1 MTTCDIGRPS
11 DTSRSEPRPWR
22 MWSAAWVVTAVF
34 VLSNPATPLYVYW
47 QRTIGFSSGTLSV
60 IFAAYILGLL
70 ATLSLAGQLSDR
82 YGRRPVLMP
91 GLAAAM
97 LACVLFATATTVGAL
112 LVARFLS
119 GVAVGAV
126 VSAGMASVVDQG
138 GPNRR
143 RLASLIASVAMVLGA
158 GLGPL
163 FAGSVAVQLAEPVVL
178 IFTTELIVLACT
190 GLLVLALPQKR
201 LDRNP
206 GDGWRLRVPS
216 VPHAN
221 RRQVAFGVAIFGP
234 GITATSFVLS
244 LGPSLLSKLLHV
256 TSPLVAGGTACAMFL
271 TATGVQFALRRLPIR
286 TIMLIGAAATVMSMI
301 SIAIAVDASLAGLL
315 ILAALLAGAGQGLGQ
330 LGGLSLIGLH
340 VPAERRAEANAV
352 MNFGGYIL
360 AGLLPVLMGYLIDFA
375 GLATG
380 AAIFAAALGLVAAAG
395 AWFVQIHLRE

>member
-190 GLLVLALPQKR
+190 GLLVLALPQSGSIATPAMAGGCACR
-201 LDRNP
+201 AFRMLIAGRSHSA
-206 GDGWRLRVPS
+206 LRSSAPASQLLPS
-216 VPHAN
+216 YCRSDHRCFQSCSMSPA
-221 RRQVAFGVAIFGP
+221 
-234 GITATSFVLS
+234 
-244 LGPSLLSKLLHV
+244 LLS
-256 TSPLVAGGTACAMFL
+256 
-271 TATGVQFALRRLPIR
+271 REER
-286 TIMLIGAAATVMSMI
+286 
-301 SIAIAVDASLAGLL
+301 
-315 ILAALLAGAGQGLGQ
+315 
-330 LGGLSLIGLH
+330 
-340 VPAERRAEANAV
+340 PA
-352 MNFGGYIL
+352 
-360 AGLLPVLMGYLIDFA
+360 PCS
-375 GLATG
+375 
-380 AAIFAAALGLVAAAG
+380 
-395 AWFVQIHLRE
+395 